1 VNIYEVHYD
10 DYTWHVV
17 AETRN
22 KAKTAFINYSYDEIE
37 WIYPLGI
44 RILAKNVDMPT
55 GVDDNYIW
63 ARKNHVSLYFWE
75 FTDEMKDSVCQ
86 ECAHLLWET
95 EEGVAFCPDCVTKPA
110 VGQMEAVA

>member
-10 DYTWHVV
+10 DYMWHVV

-22 KAKTAFINYSYDEIE
+22 KAKANFINYHYDEID

-44 RILAKNVDMPT
+44 RIVAKNVDMPE
-55 GVDDNYIW
+55 GVDDDYVW
-63 ARKNHVSLYFWE
+63 ARKNWVSLYFWE
-75 FTDEMKDSVCQ
+75 FADEMKDHACQ

-95 EEGVAFCPDCVTKPA
+95 EEGVVFCPDCTPITENA
-110 VGQMEAVA
+110 QVAS